1 MLRSVLGPCL
11 LATAALATD
20 PDASTLGRTIAA
32 YLDDT
37 EIVVTPTR
45 SSGTLFDTPA
55 TALSIPGETIEARGY
70 RTTPQI
76 LSGTPGVMVQETAPG
91 QGSPYIRGFTGF
103 QNLFLIDGIR
113 LNNSVFRPGP
123 NQYWNTVDAL
133 TFERL
138 EVVKGPSSVL
148 SGSDAIGGTVQA
160 ITKHP
165 YGNGGSLLYRG
176 STAENSHTGRVE
188 GSLAL
193 GGSTGALGGV
203 TLRHFGD
210 LVAGGEVGT
219 QTGTGYDEWDGDFK
233 LEHFLDPDTRL
244 VLAFQQVRQNNV
256 PRTHT
261 TVDAVPFHGTAPGT
275 ELQRDSDQERWLLYA
290 QIHKEEM
297 EGLLDALH
305 ASISWHDQSEV
316 RHRIRPPSGG
326 GTSNRED
333 FQGFSVGTL
342 GLWLQIESETPI
354 GRLTCGLE
362 AYHDNVNSFS
372 SANPVQGPVADE
384 ATYDLLGLYVQD
396 SLPVGERWEVVAGVR
411 FTWAGADADSVSD
424 PATGGRIS
432 IADDWSAAVGSVRL
446 LYRLVPDRWNVHG
459 GLSQGFRAP
468 NLSDLTMFDSARSG
482 EFEIPAPGLNPEYFT
497 TAEIGLR
504 GRPGPHRVECAAFY
518 TWIRDGIDRFPNGDT
533 TPSGETVVT
542 KGNIGDGYVYGLE
555 LSGQARIADGLFLLG
570 DLTWLMGESDTFATS
585 APTLTREYITRLM
598 PVTAHLGVRYEPRDD
613 LWLELLATMADKA
626 DKLSPGD
633 IRDTQR
639 VPPGG
644 TPGYGILSFRAGC
657 DLGKDTRLS
666 VAVENLLDKAYRVH
680 GSGHTMPGTNF
691 ILTLTKRF

>member
-1 MLRSVLGPCL
+1 MLRRTLGLCL
-11 LATAALATD
+11 LATAALATP
-20 PDASTLGRTIAA
+20 PDDSALARTIAA
-32 YLDDT
+32 YLD
-37 EIVVTPTR
+37 EAELVVTATR
-45 SSGTLFDTPA
+45 SAGKRFDSPA
-55 TALSIPGETIEARGY
+55 TSLAIPAETIETRGY

-123 NQYWNTVDAL
+123 NQYWNTVDPL

-148 SGSDAIGGTVQA
+148 YGSDAIGGTVQA
-160 ITKHP
+160 ITKNP
-165 YGNGGSLLYRG
+165 YGPGGLLLYRG
-176 STAENSHTGRVE
+176 STAENSHTGRAE

-193 GGSTGALGGV
+193 GASTGALGGL
-203 TLRHFGD
+203 TGRHFGH

-219 QTGTGYDEWDGDFK
+219 QTGTGYDEWAGDFK
-233 LEHFLDPDTRL
+233 LEHFLDPDTRF
-244 VLAFQQVRQNNV
+244 VLAYQQVRQNNV

-261 TVDAVPFHGTAPGT
+261 TVAAVPFHGTAPGT
-275 ELQRDSDQERWLLYA
+275 ELQRDSDQERWLVYA

-297 EGLLDALH
+297 DGFLEALH
-305 ASISWHDQSEV
+305 ASLSWHDQSES
-316 RHRIRPPSGG
+316 RHRIRPPSGSG
-326 GTSNRED
+326 AANRED

-342 GLWLQIESETPI
+342 GLWLQLESETGI
-354 GRLTCGLE
+354 GRLTYGVE

-384 ATYDLLGLYVQD
+384 ATYALLGVYVQD
-396 SLPVGERWEVVAGVR
+396 TLPVGERWEVVSGVR
-411 FTWAGADADSVSD
+411 FTWAKAEADSVSD
-424 PATGGRIS
+424 PATGGT
-432 IADDWSAAVGSVRL
+432 IAIEDDWSAAVGSVRL
-446 LYRLVPDRWNVHG
+446 LYRLVPERWNLYG

-482 EFEIPAPGLNPEYFT
+482 EFEIPAPGLEPEYFT
-497 TAEIGLR
+497 SAEIGLR

-518 TWIRDGIDRFPNGDT
+518 TWIRDLIDRFPNGET
-533 TPSGETVVT
+533 APGGETIVT

-555 LSGQARIADGLFLLG
+555 LSGRAQVAEGIFLLA
-570 DLTWLMGESDTFATS
+570 DVTYLMGESNTYATS
-585 APTLTREYITRLM
+585 APVLTREYITRLM
-598 PVTAHLGVRYEPRDD
+598 PLTAHLGVRYEPRED

-644 TPGYGILSFRAGC
+644 TPGYAILSLRGGY
-657 DLGKDTRLS
+657 DIGKDTRLS